1 MLKKLLLIE
10 GRKKF
15 QFDEEK
21 ELIEHLLGKNYYKL
35 TKKEQMK
42 LMSINAF
49 FKVVGTKMKVDTLSK
64 TKEELKNMNF
74 ENTFVVYDE
83 KTYILSLLIA
93 DRAMLLESTTSNIY
107 TDGLDKSEI
116 KENYIIVNKFAQELL
131 INYIK
136 KLINQN
142 NIINE

>member
-64 TKEELKNMNF
+64 TKEELK
-74 ENTFVVYDE
+74 
-83 KTYILSLLIA
+83 KLTY
-93 DRAMLLESTTSNIY
+93 Y
-107 TDGLDKSEI
+107 HC
-116 KENYIIVNKFAQELL
+116 
-131 INYIK
+131 
-136 KLINQN
+136 
-142 NIINE
+142 

>member
-64 TKEELKNMNF
+64 TKEELNNMNF

>member
-142 NIINE
+142 NIIN

>member
-1 MLKKLLLIE
+1 
-10 GRKKF
+10 
-15 QFDEEK
+15 
-21 ELIEHLLGKNYYKL
+21 
-35 TKKEQMK
+35 
-42 LMSINAF
+42 MSINAF

-142 NIINE
+142 NIIN

>member
-64 TKEELKNMNF
+64 TKEELNNMNF

-116 KENYIIVNKFAQELL
+116 KDRKSVV
-131 INYIK
+131 
-136 KLINQN
+136 
-142 NIINE
+142 

>member
-10 GRKKF
+10 GGKRF

-21 ELIEHLLGKNYYKL
+21 ELIEYLLGKNYYKL

-49 FKVVGTKMKVDTLSK
+49 FKVTGTKMKVDTLSK
-64 TKEELKNMNF
+64 PKEELKNMNF

-93 DRAMLLESTTSNIY
+93 DRAMLLESTASNIY

-131 INYIK
+131 IEYIK
-136 KLINQN
+136 ELIIKD
-142 NIINE
+142 NISNE